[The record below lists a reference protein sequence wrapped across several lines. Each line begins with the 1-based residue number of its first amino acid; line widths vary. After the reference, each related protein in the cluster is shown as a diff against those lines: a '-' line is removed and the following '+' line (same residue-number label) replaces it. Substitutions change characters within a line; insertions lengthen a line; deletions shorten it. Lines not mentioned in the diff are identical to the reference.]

1 MQLLPRPDLSF
12 DVKQI
17 IFAVGQAAVKQLHF
31 DRKTSTLILRY
42 DRQYNW
48 RALTEHSEYIAV
60 TTTVISEYGV
70 NSEHMLSSRGRQFF
84 DEILTQ

>member
-12 DVKQI
+12 DIKQI

-42 DRQYNW
+42 GRWHNW
-48 RALTEHSEYIAV
+48 RVLTQHSEYIAV
-60 TTTVISEYGV
+60 TTIVISEYGV
-70 NSEHMLSSRGRQFF
+70 NSEHMLSFRGRQFF